1 MADEPLHREVEVLPE
16 SPQLAKLRHTIAAL
30 QVLYFVMFGA
40 SLLFLVVNFGHK
52 SAQQHLWWAISL
64 GGAVI
69 VRLVRT
75 SLVNKHNRL
84 LAGGGPAP
92 LS

>member
-1 MADEPLHREVEVLPE
+1 M
-16 SPQLAKLRHTIAAL
+16 IGAL
-30 QVLYFVMFGA
+30 QVLYFLLFAA
-40 SLLFLVVNFGHK
+40 SLLLLVVNFGHK
-52 SAQQHLWWAISL
+52 SSQQHLWWAISL
-64 GGAVI
+64 GGAIV